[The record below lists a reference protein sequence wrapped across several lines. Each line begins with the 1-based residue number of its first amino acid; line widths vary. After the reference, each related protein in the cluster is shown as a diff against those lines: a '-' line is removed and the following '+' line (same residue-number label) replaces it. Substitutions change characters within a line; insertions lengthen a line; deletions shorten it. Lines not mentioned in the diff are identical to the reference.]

1 MRKSMETK
9 TMNQLL
15 SENKKKFLIISNY
28 VIIITVV
35 LDLMHLTNILTFP
48 LQQFALFNMIILVV
62 ALRNYNIKRE
72 INEKLKAIRKN
83 DKEEN

>member
-1 MRKSMETK
+1 METK
-9 TMNQLL
+9 TMNQILP
-15 SENKKKFLIISNY
+15 ENKKKFLIISNY
-28 VIIITVV
+28 VIIITVAF
-35 LDLMHLTNILTFP
+35 DLMHLTNILTFP
-48 LQQFALFNMIILVV
+48 LQQFTLFNLIILVV